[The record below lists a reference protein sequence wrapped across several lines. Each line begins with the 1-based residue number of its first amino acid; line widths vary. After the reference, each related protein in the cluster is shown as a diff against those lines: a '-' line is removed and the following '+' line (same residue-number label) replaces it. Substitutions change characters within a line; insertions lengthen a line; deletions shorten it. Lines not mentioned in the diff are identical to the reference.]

1 MASKLLYNGDLNLYQ
16 PISEDA
22 VFVYQKALAFRGAI
36 SNSLSQNTD
45 PKEDKLED
53 YLAIPRFSQDNQH
66 ADWFIPFESRRED
79 GEYEIVPWK
88 QASKDEKEKALEKL
102 RKFRTKL
109 YDYGDLLEARALNS
123 NDRLFA
129 HFLVGNK
136 AIGQQNNVTNDSL
149 QDNQSLGDNDRGYT
163 LPAIHYPSEDCLFI
177 VDGKPVITFWGFLK
191 RGERLYSDPF
201 YRLEEEVYPNK
212 TVVTDKV
219 VGAAPLGATA
229 TAVTRSHKWCWLLL
243 PLLLLLLPLLLYLLW
258 WWLFGRGLPL
268 FKAWPDLGNFSLD
281 PKFNADLNLPDADLP
296 KVNLPDVD
304 VDLPKVKVPDVDLGV
319 DGAVETPNIPD
330 DATTEEESPV
340 AEEPVAEETQEQPS
354 DDEAEQPQEQPQEDS
369 QEEPQ
374 EEPQEQPQEEEKED
388 PNAVEPPTLSDD
400 EEEAKKDPNATLPP
414 QLSEDKDGPS
424 LSNKDLQSGDISKLN
439 GVWKVNSA
447 IFDTKTNKPLQ
458 LQYEFKDG
466 KGQATIT
473 QSDGVKC
480 TGAVKGGLSKGA
492 LNINSQSEA
501 KCTDGSVYEM
511 PKVVCTQGD
520 DGNSDCV
527 STYQNSKTKK
537 TTQFPMNLHR

>member
-16 PISEDA
+16 PISEDG

-36 SNSLSQNTD
+36 SNSLSQSAD
-45 PKEDKLED
+45 PKEDRFED
-53 YLAIPRFSQDNQH
+53 YLAIPRFSQDFQH
-66 ADWFIPFESRRED
+66 ADWFIPFESQRED

-109 YDYGDLLEARALNS
+109 FNYGDLLEARALNS

-129 HFLVGNK
+129 HFLVGNN
-136 AIGQQNNVTNDSL
+136 AQETQNKPIADKL
-149 QDNQSLGDNDRGYT
+149 QDNQSIDDPKRKYT

-281 PKFNADLNLPDADLP
+281 PKFNADLNLPDTDLP

-304 VDLPKVKVPDVDLGV
+304 VDLPKVKVPNGNLGV
-319 DGAVETPNIPD
+319 DGAVETPKVPD
-330 DATTEEESPV
+330 DASTEEDAPV
-340 AEEPVAEETQEQPS
+340 AEEPVAEDPQEQPS
-354 DDEAEQPQEQPQEDS
+354 DDAAEQPQEESQEQPQED
-369 QEEPQ
+369 
-374 EEPQEQPQEEEKED
+374 EKED

-400 EEEAKKDPNATLPP
+400 EDDSKQDPNATVPP
-414 QLSEDKDGPS
+414 KLSEDKDGPS

-466 KGQATIT
+466 KGSATIT

>member
-201 YRLEEEVYPNK
+201 YRLEKEVYPNK
-212 TVVTDKV
+212 TVATEKV
-219 VGAAPLGATA
+219 VGATPLGAATTA
-229 TAVTRSHKWCWLLL
+229 TATTVTRSHKWCWLLL

-281 PKFNADLNLPDADLP
+281 PKFNADLKLPDADLP
-296 KVNLPDVD
+296 KVNLPNVD
-304 VDLPKVKVPDVDLGV
+304 LDLPKVKVPNVDLGL

-330 DATTEEESPV
+330 DASTEEEAPV
-340 AEEPVAEETQEQPS
+340 AEEPIAEDPQEQSS
-354 DDEAEQPQEQPQEDS
+354 DDEAEQ
-369 QEEPQ
+369 
-374 EEPQEQPQEEEKED
+374 PQEQPQEEEKED

-400 EEEAKKDPNATLPP
+400 EEEDKQDPNATVPP
-414 QLSEDKDGPS
+414 QLSEDEDGPS
-424 LSNKDLQSGDISKLN
+424 LSNEDLQSGDISKLN

-447 IFDTKTNKPLQ
+447 IFDKQTNKPLQ

-466 KGQATIT
+466 KGSATIT

-480 TGAVKGGLSKGA
+480 TGAVKGGLAKGA
-492 LNINSQSEA
+492 LSINAQSEA

-511 PKVVCTQGD
+511 PKVVCTQGS

-527 STYQNSKTKK
+527 STYQNSKTQK

>member
-16 PISEDA
+16 PISEDG

-36 SNSLSQNTD
+36 SNSLSQSAD
-45 PKEDKLED
+45 PKEDRFED
-53 YLAIPRFSQDNQH
+53 YLAIPRFSQDFQH
-66 ADWFIPFESRRED
+66 ADWFIPFESQRED

-109 YDYGDLLEARALNS
+109 FNYGDLLEARALNS

-129 HFLVGNK
+129 HFLVGNN
-136 AIGQQNNVTNDSL
+136 AQETQNKPIADKL
-149 QDNQSLGDNDRGYT
+149 QDNQSIDDPKRKYT

-268 FKAWPDLGNFSLD
+268 FKTWPNLGNFSLD
-281 PKFNADLNLPDADLP
+281 PKFNADLNLPDTDLP

-304 VDLPKVKVPDVDLGV
+304 VDLPKVKVPNGNLGV
-319 DGAVETPNIPD
+319 DGAVETPKVPD
-330 DATTEEESPV
+330 DASTEEDAPV

-354 DDEAEQPQEQPQEDS
+354 DDAAEQPQEESQEQPQED
-369 QEEPQ
+369 
-374 EEPQEQPQEEEKED
+374 EKED

-400 EEEAKKDPNATLPP
+400 EDDSKQDPNATVPP
-414 QLSEDKDGPS
+414 KLSEDKDGPS

-466 KGQATIT
+466 KGSATIT

-501 KCTDGSVYEM
+501 KCTDGSVYLM
-511 PKVVCTQGD
+511 PKVVCTQGA

>member
-16 PISEDA
+16 PISEDG

-36 SNSLSQNTD
+36 SNSLSQSAD
-45 PKEDKLED
+45 PKEDRFED
-53 YLAIPRFSQDNQH
+53 YLAIPRFSQDFQH
-66 ADWFIPFESRRED
+66 ADWFIPFESQRED

-109 YDYGDLLEARALNS
+109 FNYGDLLEARALNS

-129 HFLVGNK
+129 HFLVGNN
-136 AIGQQNNVTNDSL
+136 AQETQNKPIADKL
-149 QDNQSLGDNDRGYT
+149 QDNQSIDDPKRKYT

-258 WWLFGRGLPL
+258 WWFFGRGLPL
-268 FKAWPDLGNFSLD
+268 FKTWPDLGNFSLD
-281 PKFNADLNLPDADLP
+281 PKFDAELNLPDVDLP

-304 VDLPKVKVPDVDLGV
+304 LDLPKVKVPDVDLGK
-319 DGAVETPNIPD
+319 DGEVLEPALEGDGSI
-330 DATTEEESPV
+330 TEGEAPV
-340 AEEPVAEETQEQPS
+340 SDEPVAEDLANGDNQNDEESSS
-354 DDEAEQPQEQPQEDS
+354 DNSAEQPQEDS
-369 QEEPQ
+369 ND
-374 EEPQEQPQEEEKED
+374 EQ
-388 PNAVEPPTLSDD
+388 NTVEPPTLSDD
-400 EEEAKKDPNATLPP
+400 DESTAQDPTQVVPP
-414 QLSEDKDGPS
+414 QLSDDEGPS
-424 LSNKDLQSGDISKLN
+424 LSNKDIQSGDISKLN

-473 QSDGVKC
+473 QSDGIKC
-480 TGAVKGGLSKGA
+480 TGAVKGGLSNGA

>member
-16 PISEDA
+16 PISEDG

-36 SNSLSQNTD
+36 SNSLSQSAD
-45 PKEDKLED
+45 PKEDRFED
-53 YLAIPRFSQDNQH
+53 YLAIPRFSQDFQH
-66 ADWFIPFESRRED
+66 ADWFIPFESQRED

-109 YDYGDLLEARALNS
+109 FNYGDLLEARALNS

-129 HFLVGNK
+129 HFLVGNN
-136 AIGQQNNVTNDSL
+136 AQETQNKPIADKL
-149 QDNQSLGDNDRGYT
+149 QDNQSIDDPKRKYT

-201 YRLEEEVYPNK
+201 YRLEEEVNPKK

-354 DDEAEQPQEQPQEDS
+354 DDEAEQPQEDS

-374 EEPQEQPQEEEKED
+374 EEPQEEEKED

-414 QLSEDKDGPS
+414 QLSEDKDGQS

>member
-36 SNSLSQNTD
+36 SNSLSQSAD
-45 PKEDKLED
+45 PKEDRFED
-53 YLAIPRFSQDNQH
+53 YLAIPRFSQDFQH
-66 ADWFIPFESRRED
+66 ADWFIPFESQRED

-109 YDYGDLLEARALNS
+109 FNYGDLLEARALNS

-129 HFLVGNK
+129 HFLVGNN
-136 AIGQQNNVTNDSL
+136 AQETQNKPIADKL
-149 QDNQSLGDNDRGYT
+149 QDNQSIDDPKRKYT

-201 YRLEEEVYPNK
+201 YRLEEEVNPKK

-354 DDEAEQPQEQPQEDS
+354 DDEAEQPQEDS

-374 EEPQEQPQEEEKED
+374 EEPQEEEKED

-414 QLSEDKDGPS
+414 QLSEDKDGQS

>member
-16 PISEDA
+16 PISEDG

-36 SNSLSQNTD
+36 SNSLSQSAD
-45 PKEDKLED
+45 PKEDRFED
-53 YLAIPRFSQDNQH
+53 YLAIPRFSQDFQH
-66 ADWFIPFESRRED
+66 ADWFIPFESQRED

-109 YDYGDLLEARALNS
+109 FNYGDLLEARALNS

-129 HFLVGNK
+129 HFLVGNN
-136 AIGQQNNVTNDSL
+136 AQETQNKPIADKL
-149 QDNQSLGDNDRGYT
+149 QDNQSIDDPKRKYT

-268 FKAWPDLGNFSLD
+268 FKTWPNLGNFSLD

-354 DDEAEQPQEQPQEDS
+354 DDEAEQPQEDS

-374 EEPQEQPQEEEKED
+374 EEPQEEEKED